1 MRNFVLLALLA
12 TLVAGCSSI
21 ENSNAVTTERE
32 LAAAGFQM
40 QMANT
45 PERLAHLKTLPQR
58 KLFPTRKDDN
68 LVYVYADATSCECIY
83 AGSETDYQ
91 QYQRISLRQDGRHL
105 VRLGISGRA
114 IGCRAREQVQFCLGH
129 IGLDVLG
136 PAV

>member
-1 MRNFVLLALLA
+1 MKNLILLALVA

-91 QYQRISLRQDGRHL
+91 EYQRISLRQEAVDENRMTAAE
-105 VRLGISGRA
+105 ISMA
-114 IGCRAREQVQFCLGH
+114 QENAAMNW
-129 IGLDVLG
+129 GLWG
-136 PAV
+136 GWSRPFY